1 MKYIR
6 YKTKNK
12 KNLKE
17 KENNGDMENCRSFRG
32 FSYIYIYIYIDD
44 DDDDDNSRDEGPG
57 YRYWVVGRTR
67 GRQRAR
73 GQISTSEGR

>member
-1 MKYIR
+1 MVTWRIVGVS
-6 YKTKNK
+6 
-12 KNLKE
+12 E
-17 KENNGDMENCRSFRG
+17 VSV
-32 FSYIYIYIYIDD
+32 IYIYIYIDD

>member
-1 MKYIR
+1 MVTWRIVGVS
-6 YKTKNK
+6 
-12 KNLKE
+12 E
-17 KENNGDMENCRSFRG
+17 VSV
-32 FSYIYIYIYIDD
+32 IYIYIDD
-44 DDDDDNSRDEGPG
+44 DDDDDDSRDEGPR